1 MTELLQK
8 KWAQLPAPSAM
19 LAKVKGRRLS
29 ALLGVIAL
37 VVTGIVVLA
46 LWLGNSEYRP
56 LYGRNEAFDQ
66 SQVMSVLDKQGFNFY
81 VDGNSG
87 QLMVARDQLG
97 KARMALA
104 AAGVKV
110 QLPTGLEILDKDN
123 SLGTSQF
130 IEDAR
135 YRHGLEGELARTI
148 MSLDGITNARVH
160 LAIPKRTLFIRG
172 NPELPSASIAVSLQ
186 PGVSLKP
193 GQVRAIVNLVSGSVT
208 DLKPENVTVVD
219 QAGRLL
225 SANDADA
232 QAGET
237 NTQYLEYVNRLERSY
252 IDRATRMLDPMLGM
266 GNFEVQVAAKV
277 NFDRKEATEEVYN
290 PQGALTREYSRE
302 DRSNQEQSTGVP
314 GALSNQPADKP
325 ANTKN
330 ANNKTTSTTQENQ
343 SDSKDL
349 VNRTTELNR
358 DFQLDRTQRHIRYQQ
373 GELQH
378 LSVSV
383 IINGKPEQYS
393 KAELDQMTTML
404 QDALGLRSANGDQI
418 SLHVFPFVA
427 GDNPLS
433 ADAPWW
439 KDPFWMDV
447 LRYVLAAVVALAV
460 LFGVVR
466 PVLRQLAKPLPVND
480 PALPA
485 QAEDDATASSG
496 ELQPDGSSE
505 KGEASAALPV
515 SRPGLTLNE
524 NLLEL
529 PSPETGLE
537 VQLERIQFLA
547 NQEPERVAQVV
558 KQWIKVEQHD
568 GN

>member
-172 NPELPSASIAVSLQ
+172 NPELPSASIAVS
-186 PGVSLKP
+186 
-193 GQVRAIVNLVSGSVT
+193 
-208 DLKPENVTVVD
+208 
-219 QAGRLL
+219 
-225 SANDADA
+225 
-232 QAGET
+232 
-237 NTQYLEYVNRLERSY
+237 
-252 IDRATRMLDPMLGM
+252 
-266 GNFEVQVAAKV
+266 
-277 NFDRKEATEEVYN
+277 
-290 PQGALTREYSRE
+290 
-302 DRSNQEQSTGVP
+302 
-314 GALSNQPADKP
+314 
-325 ANTKN
+325 
-330 ANNKTTSTTQENQ
+330 
-343 SDSKDL
+343 
-349 VNRTTELNR
+349 
-358 DFQLDRTQRHIRYQQ
+358 
-373 GELQH
+373 
-378 LSVSV
+378 
-383 IINGKPEQYS
+383 
-393 KAELDQMTTML
+393 
-404 QDALGLRSANGDQI
+404 
-418 SLHVFPFVA
+418 
-427 GDNPLS
+427 
-433 ADAPWW
+433 
-439 KDPFWMDV
+439 
-447 LRYVLAAVVALAV
+447 
-460 LFGVVR
+460 
-466 PVLRQLAKPLPVND
+466 
-480 PALPA
+480 
-485 QAEDDATASSG
+485 
-496 ELQPDGSSE
+496 
-505 KGEASAALPV
+505 
-515 SRPGLTLNE
+515 
-524 NLLEL
+524 
-529 PSPETGLE
+529 
-537 VQLERIQFLA
+537 
-547 NQEPERVAQVV
+547 
-558 KQWIKVEQHD
+558 
-568 GN
+568 